1 MVQSI
6 DQHNAQMIT
15 KPELVTNN
23 LTIKPSAWKIQD
35 KGIVP
40 FQFTKVEH
48 DETNKLQS
56 ALISVADGIREKG
69 LSETLGLCLLE
80 SIECPE
86 GHQLVERTEVDPD
99 MLIVEPIHNDKV
111 DESKTLTTIYRFDG
125 DAQQGCTTYTPMQ
138 TAKKKGQFV
147 FQPDQFL
154 TTSQIKAYFSR
165 VTRERR
171 TKGKDKHTTA
181 LTSAD
186 DEEQQLR
193 EVDASLVRMLH
204 RANDNVTF
212 IVSFII
218 FLINLKVSY
227 FILLPR
233 RVPNK

>member
-40 FQFTKVEH
+40 FQFTK
-48 DETNKLQS
+48 
-56 ALISVADGIREKG
+56 G

-111 DESKTLTTIYRFDG
+111 NESKTLTTIYRFDG

>member
-40 FQFTKVEH
+40 FQFTK
-48 DETNKLQS
+48 
-56 ALISVADGIREKG
+56 G

-111 DESKTLTTIYRFDG
+111 NESKTLTTIYRFDG
-125 DAQQGCTTYTPMQ
+125 DAQQGCTTYT
-138 TAKKKGQFV
+138 
-147 FQPDQFL
+147 
-154 TTSQIKAYFSR
+154 SCIKDNYGGHYQKWM
-165 VTRERR
+165 EHRR
-171 TKGKDKHTTA
+171 
-181 LTSAD
+181 
-186 DEEQQLR
+186 
-193 EVDASLVRMLH
+193 
-204 RANDNVTF
+204 N
-212 IVSFII
+212 
-218 FLINLKVSY
+218 
-227 FILLPR
+227 
-233 RVPNK
+233 